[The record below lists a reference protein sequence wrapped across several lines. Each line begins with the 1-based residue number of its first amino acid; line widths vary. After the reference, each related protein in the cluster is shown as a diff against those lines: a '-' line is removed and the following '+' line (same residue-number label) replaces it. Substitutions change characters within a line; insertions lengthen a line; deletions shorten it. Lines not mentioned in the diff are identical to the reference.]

1 MARRRR
7 VRRLRLA
14 VQQNV
19 TQELRRIDIG
29 LKGPVMDVGLLEAA
43 DYLADIARARAPRR
57 TGTLAEGIYTAN
69 AYRSNHPGGRATMR
83 LKRPPKPGTAVV
95 AAGVFYQRFY
105 EYGRKRREGT
115 PTKRGVPK
123 QRRRPFFRQALQS
136 GMPGAKA
143 ILQRRAKRIIE
154 ANG

>member
-1 MARRRR
+1 MATRRR

-14 VQQNV
+14 VQEDV
-19 TQELRRIDIG
+19 RKELRRIDVS
-29 LKGPVMDVGLLEAA
+29 LKGPTMDVGLLEAA
-43 DYLADIARARAPRR
+43 DYLAAIARARAPRR
-57 TGTLAEGIYTAN
+57 TGRLASGIYTAN
-69 AYRSNHPGGRATMR
+69 AYRNNHPGGKTAMR

-95 AAGVFYQRFY
+95 VAGVFYQRFY

-136 GMPGAKA
+136 GLPGAKA
-143 ILQRRAKRIIE
+143 ILQRRARRIVE
-154 ANG
+154 ANR